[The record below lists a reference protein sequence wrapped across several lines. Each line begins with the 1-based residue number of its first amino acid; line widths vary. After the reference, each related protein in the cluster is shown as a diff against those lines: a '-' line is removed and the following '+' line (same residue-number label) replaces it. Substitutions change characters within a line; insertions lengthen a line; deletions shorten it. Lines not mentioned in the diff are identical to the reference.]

1 MGMGTRFE
9 AEKFADFVD
18 VCVCLLS
25 TAAKR
30 PRKLPDRNRTAT
42 TTTTHRED
50 YNNNN
55 NLSSSRDTLLTRA
68 APDGKIR
75 VSFFVFQDI

>member
-1 MGMGTRFE
+1 MGTRFE

-42 TTTTHRED
+42 TTTHRED

-68 APDGKIR
+68 VPDGKIR

>member
-1 MGMGTRFE
+1 MGTRFE

-42 TTTTHRED
+42 TTHRED

-55 NLSSSRDTLLTRA
+55 SSGSRDTLLTRA
-68 APDGKIR
+68 VPDGKIR